1 MNDFKVDDYEPDG
14 TYCEDDRSKL
24 DLADFNAD
32 GR

>member
-1 MNDFKVDDYEPDG
+1 MNDFKVDGYKPDG
-14 TYCEDDRSKL
+14 TYCEDDGLVL

>member
-14 TYCEDDRSKL
+14 TYCEDEGL
-24 DLADFNAD
+24 VFDLADFNAD